1 MDDILREIADLR
13 EVMTN
18 RFRQVEALT
27 NLYAIIPV
35 KHAMPQPTKWT
46 ASPDLLLFLISHIQ
60 ERRPVSILDIGSG
73 ATTVWMANALRHFE
87 IPGKII
93 SIDHDK
99 NFGAVTAATL
109 TQQGLDTYADVR
121 IAPLVEVDIKGERR
135 HWYDPKQLEDVEN
148 CEMAVIDGP
157 PGFMHPLS
165 RYPALPM
172 LESKLSSD
180 ARIFLDDASRP
191 DEREI
196 VERWCREYPV
206 WSSDFI
212 DHEKGTAVLAR
223 RTVIAGR
230 GTGHRD
236 PAPA

>member
-1 MDDILREIADLR
+1 MTSMDDILREIADLR

-99 NFGAVTAATL
+99 SFGAVTAATL

-135 HWYDPKQLEDVEN
+135 HWYDPTQLEDVEN
-148 CEMAVIDGP
+148 CDMAVIDGP
-157 PGFMHPLS
+157 PGFTHPLS

-196 VERWCREYPV
+196 VERWCREYPD

-223 RTVIAGR
+223 RTVIA
-230 GTGHRD
+230 D
-236 PAPA
+236 EYPAE